1 MPHRDCKSSYEVLT
15 MGLIFAAAVILLAT
29 TTTEAASAQI
39 RVGAQTDDIFF
50 VRGFEPLMRLHIQSR
65 EKWLVRGCEIFLPD
79 PA

>member
-15 MGLIFAAAVILLAT
+15 MGLMFAAVIVLVT

-65 EKWLVRGCEIFLPD
+65 EKWLVRGCEIFLPG